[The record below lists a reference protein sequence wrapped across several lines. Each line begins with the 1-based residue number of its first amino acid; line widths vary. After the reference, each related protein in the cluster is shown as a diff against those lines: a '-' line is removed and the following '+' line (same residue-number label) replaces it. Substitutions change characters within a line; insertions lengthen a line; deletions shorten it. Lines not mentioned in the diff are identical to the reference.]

1 MQEEQEQIGIDWDG
15 SLPPNGENIVHVDPP
30 ILPLSNSEYEE
41 LVSNINP
48 VESTCDYGIE
58 LYTETVQF
66 VMS

>member
-41 LVSNINP
+41 LVIQLNQLVTTVSNFILKQCN
-48 VESTCDYGIE
+48 
-58 LYTETVQF
+58 LL
-66 VMS
+66 